1 MLSEQQASGF
11 GVPEL
16 TLAIAINK
24 ENGHSMPMPEEMWAA
39 LLNLLTV
46 IYSLFA
52 SHPPPRFSFKLASF

>member
-1 MLSEQQASGF
+1 M
-11 GVPEL
+11 PEF